1 MIVDLVRNDLSKIA
15 TPGSVHVDELCGV
28 YTFPTVHQMIS
39 TISCHIEDSCS
50 FSAILKAM
58 FPMGS
63 MTGAPK
69 RNALLFAQELER
81 FTREI
86 YSGSVGYFT
95 PEGDFDFNVVIR
107 SLEYYPHKKRLACGV
122 GSAITMASDPAQEY
136 EECDMKIKR
145 LIH

>member
-15 TPGSVHVDELCGV
+15 APGSVQVDELCGV
-28 YTFPTVHQMIS
+28 YSFPTVHQMIS
-39 TISCHIEDSCS
+39 TVSCRLKEACA
-50 FSAILKAM
+50 FSDILKAM

-69 RNALLFAQELER
+69 RNSLMFAKEMEN

-95 PEGDFDFNVVIR
+95 PDGDFDFNVVIR
-107 SLEYYPHKKRLACGV
+107 SLAYEPIKKRLACGV
-122 GSAITMASDPAQEY
+122 GSAITMASDPDQEY
-136 EECDMKIKR
+136 EECAIKINR